1 MNILL
6 VEDEIRIADFVARG
20 LKGDGFAVTHAP
32 DGETALEFLKD
43 NSFDVVILDLMLPG
57 ISGQDVCRKMRA
69 KNDLTPVL
77 MLSALDETDDRI
89 QGLNV
94 GADDYL
100 PKPFDFD
107 ELIARLRALDRRN
120 NRYITDIGESGHIL
134 ECGRIRFNQESFIV
148 TVDGQAVDLSD
159 KEREM
164 LLMFMLNSQ
173 KVLARE
179 RILNSIWGADS
190 DPLTNVIDVYVGRLR
205 KKLALSKD
213 ELKNIRGVGYRFS
226 VENDFDFPKR

>member
-6 VEDEIRIADFVARG
+6 VEDETRIADFVSRG

-32 DGETALEFLKD
+32 DGESALEFLKD

-77 MLSALDETDDRI
+77 MLSALDETDDRV

-100 PKPFDFD
+100 SKPFDFN
-107 ELIARLRALDRRN
+107 ELIARLLALDRRN
-120 NRYITDIGESGHIL
+120 NRYMVDAGKGKSSHIL
-134 ECGRIRFNQESFIV
+134 EHGRIRFNQESFIA

-190 DPLTNVIDVYVGRLR
+190 DPLTNVIDVYIGRLR
-205 KKLALSKD
+205 KKLNLTKD

-226 VENDFDFPKR
+226 VENDS

>member
-6 VEDEIRIADFVARG
+6 VEDETRIADFVARG

-69 KNDLTPVL
+69 KNDHTPVL
-77 MLSALDETDDRI
+77 MLSALDETDDRV

-100 PKPFDFD
+100 PKPFDFE

-120 NRYITDIGESGHIL
+120 SRYMADVGESGHIL

-148 TVDGQAVDLSD
+148 TVDGRAVDLSD

-179 RILNSIWGADS
+179 RILNSVWGADS

-205 KKLALSKD
+205 KKLTLTKD

-226 VENDFDFPKR
+226 VENDTDFPKI

>member
-1 MNILL
+1 
-6 VEDEIRIADFVARG
+6 
-20 LKGDGFAVTHAP
+20 
-32 DGETALEFLKD
+32 
-43 NSFDVVILDLMLPG
+43 MLPG

-89 QGLNV
+89 HGFNV

-120 NRYITDIGESGHIL
+120 NKYITDVDKSSHIL
-134 ECGRIRFNQESFIV
+134 ERGRIRFNQESFII
-148 TVDGQAVDLSD
+148 TVDGHAVDLSD

-164 LLMFMLNSQ
+164 LLLFMLNCR
-173 KVLARE
+173 KVLTRE
-179 RILNSIWGADS
+179 RILNSVWRVDS

-205 KKLALSKD
+205 KKLDLNKD
-213 ELKNIRGVGYRFS
+213 ELKNIRGVGYLFS
-226 VENDFDFPKR
+226 VGNDSE